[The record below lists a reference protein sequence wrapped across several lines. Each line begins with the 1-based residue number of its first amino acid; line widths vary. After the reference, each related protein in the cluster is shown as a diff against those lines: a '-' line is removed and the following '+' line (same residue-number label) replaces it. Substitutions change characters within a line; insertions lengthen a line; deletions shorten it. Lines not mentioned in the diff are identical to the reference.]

1 MMFRPA
7 MLGLIFFC
15 LGSAICMGAS
25 RLPPARY
32 PRYIAMTVG
41 VACVMIGIWL
51 GFFGY
56 HFLF

>member
-1 MMFRPA
+1 

-15 LGSAICMGAS
+15 VGSVICMGAS

-32 PRYIAMTVG
+32 PRYIAMAIG
-41 VACVMIGIWL
+41 VTCVITGIWL

-56 HFLF
+56 RFLF